1 MVRLPPARTLI
12 GLAIAGLSLAMML
25 PVIYFSVVLRL
36 SPPRPIPATSHV
48 APLVGD
54 AIWARAEGGRATELK
69 PINPINMG
77 QFVLCS
83 ERAQRE
89 RDETLRR
96 ASRAQCRTY
105 LPALPAVEY
114 LSDLHLRDA
123 GLEQAPFRRG
133 HARLVTTI
141 WLTRAW
147 TKTELIDTLAERA
160 EFGNGYRGVE
170 AAAQG
175 YFGRAAAQLTLPQ
188 AATVAGLLGNRRTD
202 PWCDA
207 AAAAIL
213 RHRVLEGMLDND
225 AIDEQ
230 AYGAADTSELSLAAP
245 PAAHQSCK
253 S

>member
-1 MVRLPPARTLI
+1 
-12 GLAIAGLSLAMML
+12 ML
-25 PVIYFSVVLRL
+25 PFIYYSVVTRL
-36 SPPRPIPATSHV
+36 APPPPVPATSHV

-54 AIWARAEGGRATELK
+54 AIWARAEGGHATELK

-96 ASRAQCRTY
+96 ASRAQCQTY
-105 LPALPAVEY
+105 LPALPAMEY

-123 GLEQAPFRRG
+123 GLVSPFRRG

-141 WLTRAW
+141 WLTRSW
-147 TKTELIDTLAERA
+147 TKAALVDTLAERA
-160 EFGNGYRGVE
+160 EFGSGFRGVE

-188 AATVAGLLGNRRTD
+188 AALVAAFIGTRRTD
-202 PWCDA
+202 PWCEPA
-207 AAAAIL
+207 AAAGL
-213 RHRVLEGMLDND
+213 RHRVLEAMLDNN

-230 AYGAADTSELSLAAP
+230 AYDAADTSELSLTAP
-245 PAAHQSCK
+245 PANHQSCK
-253 S
+253 D

>member
-1 MVRLPPARTLI
+1 
-12 GLAIAGLSLAMML
+12 MML
-25 PVIYFSVVLRL
+25 PVIYFSVVQRL
-36 SPPRPIPATSHV
+36 SPPPPVPAASHV
-48 APLVGD
+48 SPLVGA

-69 PINPINMG
+69 AINPINMG

-83 ERAQRE
+83 ERAQQE

-105 LPALPAVEY
+105 LPALPAMEY

-141 WLTRAW
+141 WLTRSW
-147 TKTELIDTLAERA
+147 TKAELVDTLAERG
-160 EFGNGYRGVE
+160 EFGAAYRGVE

-175 YFGRAAAQLTLPQ
+175 YFGRAAAALSLPQ
-188 AATVAGLLGNRRTD
+188 AATVAGLLANRRTD
-202 PWCDA
+202 PWCDPA
-207 AAAAIL
+207 AAANL
-213 RHRVLEGMLDND
+213 RHRVLEGMFDND

-230 AYGAADTSELSLAAP
+230 AYGAADTSELGLTAP
-245 PAAHQSCK
+245 PTTHPACK
-253 S
+253 G

>member
-1 MVRLPPARTLI
+1 VRLPPARTLI
-12 GLAIAGLSLAMML
+12 GLAVAGLALAMML
-25 PVIYFSVVLRL
+25 PVVYFSVVMGL
-36 SPPRPIPATSHV
+36 SPARPIPATSHV
-48 APLVGD
+48 PPLVGD
-54 AIWARAEGGRATELK
+54 AIWARAEGGRATELR

-83 ERAQRE
+83 ERAQSE

-105 LPALPAVEY
+105 VPALPAMEY

-141 WLTRAW
+141 WLTRSW
-147 TKTELIDTLAERA
+147 TKAELVDTLAERG
-160 EFGNGYRGVE
+160 EFGAAYRGVE

-175 YFGRAAAQLTLPQ
+175 YFGRAAANLTLPQ
-188 AATVAGLLGNRRTD
+188 VATVAGLLANRRTD
-202 PWCDA
+202 PWCDPA
-207 AAAAIL
+207 GAAIL

-225 AIDEQ
+225 VIDEPTFT
-230 AYGAADTSELSLAAP
+230 AADSSELGLGAP
-245 PAAHQSCK
+245 PASREPCK
-253 S
+253 N

>member
-1 MVRLPPARTLI
+1 MRLPPARTLI

-36 SPPRPIPATSHV
+36 SPPRPMPATSHV
-48 APLVGD
+48 VPLVGD

-96 ASRAQCRTY
+96 ASRAECRTY
-105 LPALPAVEY
+105 LPALPAMEY

-123 GLEQAPFRRG
+123 GLVSPFRRG

-141 WLTRAW
+141 WLTRSW
-147 TKTELIDTLAERA
+147 TKAELVDTLAERG
-160 EFGNGYRGVE
+160 EFGAAYRGVE

-188 AATVAGLLGNRRTD
+188 AALVAGLIGTRRTD
-202 PWCDA
+202 PWCDPA
-207 AAAAIL
+207 AAASL

-245 PAAHQSCK
+245 PAAHPSCK
-253 S
+253 G